1 MKPSLFVF
9 YSFSCSRLPCGGW
22 GVDTDTVRTKI
33 SKRIFAESGTKSDL
47 DNFGK
52 IWDTIEFRLYL
63 AESGTKLDLDDFGKV
78 WNDVHT
84 PTAAALAAGSVID
97 LVHRVAAGSLRFI
110 NHILALSHCLQTRS
124 ECFRNGLGLVRPP
137 GHHAERAMVCS

>member
-1 MKPSLFVF
+1 M
-9 YSFSCSRLPCGGW
+9 
-22 GVDTDTVRTKI
+22 RTKI

-97 LVHRVAAGSLRFI
+97 LVHRVAAGSLRSV
-110 NHILALSHCLQTRS
+110 NHTG
-124 ECFRNGLGLVRPP
+124 CFFTLGLPLKFRLNLLSTKSQSRL
-137 GHHAERAMVCS
+137 GHVVYQDDIRQRRFT